1 MHTTGSTETPLRRKN
16 QMLLICLFFGA
27 LGIHRYMMGYKNWWL
42 MAITLGGC
50 GTWQIIDLILLL
62 NGGLKM
68 ADGRELEK

>member
-1 MHTTGSTETPLRRKN
+1 MQQSNLPETPNQKKN
-16 QMLLICLFFGA
+16 TMLLVCLLGGA
-27 LGIHRYMMGYKNWWL
+27 LGIHRYIMGHKNWWL

-50 GTWQIIDLILLL
+50 GTWQIIDLILIL